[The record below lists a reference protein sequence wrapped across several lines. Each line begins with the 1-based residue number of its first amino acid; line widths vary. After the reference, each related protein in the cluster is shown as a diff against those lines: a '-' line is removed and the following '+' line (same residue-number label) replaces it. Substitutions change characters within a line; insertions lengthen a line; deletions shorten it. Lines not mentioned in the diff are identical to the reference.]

1 MTKDK
6 KRLIIIDSN
15 AVIHRAYHA
24 LPHLT
29 TQKGELVNAIYGFL
43 LVFLKAIKEFKP
55 DFVAATFDFPAPTF
69 RHQKYKLYKATR
81 EKAPEEL
88 YEQIPKVK
96 EILKSFDVQ
105 IFEKEKY
112 EADDLI
118 GTISK
123 SAPKKQ
129 IFPELE
135 TIILTG
141 DLDALQL
148 VDKNTKVYTLRKGVK
163 DTVLYDEE
171 KVKEKYQGLIPEQL
185 IDFKALRGDP
195 SDNIPGVLGVGEK
208 TAIDLIK
215 KFGSLEN
222 LYRELKNNT
231 EKAGEIKQSL
241 RKKLLDC
248 KEQAY
253 VSQMLAEIKKDVP
266 IEFDLKKCCWG
277 EYDKE
282 KIIQIFKKYE
292 FQTLIS
298 RLPARPNFSKQNL
311 NGYEKE
317 KKDKNKDDPIKN
329 NLSLW

>member
-1 MTKDK
+1 MTKEK

-29 TQKGELVNAIYGFL
+29 TKKGELVNAIYGFL

-55 DFVAATFDFPAPTF
+55 DFVVATFDFPAPTF

-88 YEQIPKVK
+88 YQQIPKVK

-105 IFEKEKY
+105 VFEKEKY

-135 TIILTG
+135 TIIITG

-222 LYRELKNNT
+222 LYQELKDNT
-231 EKAGEIKQSL
+231 EKAREIKQSL

-253 VSQMLAEIKKDVP
+253 VSQMLAEIKEDVP
-266 IEFDLKKCCWG
+266 IEFDLKKCSWG

-298 RLPARPNFSKQNL
+298 RLP
-311 NGYEKE
+311 EKE
-317 KKDKNKDDPIKN
+317 KKDKEDPIRN

>member
-1 MTKDK
+1 MTEEK

-24 LPHLT
+24 LPPLT
-29 TQKGELVNAIYGFL
+29 TKKGELVNAIYGFL

-88 YEQIPKVK
+88 YQQIPKVK
-96 EILKSFDVQ
+96 EVLKSFNVQ

-123 SAPKKQ
+123 RAPKKQ
-129 IFPELE
+129 ILPEIE

-148 VDKNTKVYTLRKGVK
+148 VDKNTKVYALRKGVK
-163 DTVLYDEE
+163 DAVLYDEE
-171 KVKEKYQGLIPEQL
+171 KVKERYQGLTPEQL
-185 IDFKALRGDP
+185 TDFKALRGDP

-208 TAIDLIK
+208 TAIYLIK

-222 LYRELKNNT
+222 LYQELKKNT
-231 EKAGEIKQSL
+231 EESKEIKQSL
-241 RKKLLDC
+241 RKKLLDY

-253 VSQMLAEIKKDVP
+253 LSKMLSEIKNDVP
-266 IEFDLKKCCWG
+266 IEFDLKKCSWG
-277 EYDKE
+277 RYDKE

-298 RLPARPNFSKQNL
+298 RLP
-311 NGYEKE
+311 EKE
-317 KKDKNKDDPIKN
+317 KKDEDDLAKN

>member
-1 MTKDK
+1 MTEEK

-24 LPHLT
+24 LPPLT
-29 TQKGELVNAIYGFL
+29 TKKGELVNAIYGFL

-88 YEQIPKVK
+88 YQQIPKVK

-105 IFEKEKY
+105 VFEKEKY

-148 VDKNTKVYTLRKGVK
+148 VDKNTKVYSLRKGVK

-171 KVKEKYQGLIPEQL
+171 GVKEKYQGLSPEQL

-208 TAIDLIK
+208 TAIHLIK

-222 LYRELKNNT
+222 LYQELKKNT
-231 EKAGEIKQSL
+231 EEAKEIKQSL
-241 RKKLLDC
+241 RKKLLDY

-253 VSQMLAEIKKDVP
+253 VSQMLAEIKNDVP
-266 IEFDLKKCCWG
+266 IEFDLKKCSWG
-277 EYDKE
+277 KYDKE

-298 RLPARPNFSKQNL
+298 RLP
-311 NGYEKE
+311 EKE
-317 KKDKNKDDPIKN
+317 KKEKDDLIKN